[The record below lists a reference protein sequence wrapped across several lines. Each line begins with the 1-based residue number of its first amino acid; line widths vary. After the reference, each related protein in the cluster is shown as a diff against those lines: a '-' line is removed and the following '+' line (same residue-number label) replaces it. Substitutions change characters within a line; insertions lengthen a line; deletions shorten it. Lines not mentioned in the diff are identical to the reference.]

1 PLNRASGGGCMK
13 VSVAAIAL
21 AMVLCLTAL
30 SPVTA
35 QVTTATFYGIV
46 TDPSQ
51 AVLPGVSA
59 TMTNEGTGLATSKIS
74 DEKGEFAFTFL
85 PAGSYTLKL
94 ELPGFKTYVN
104 AGFQL
109 GAAQNVRRT
118 FTLDVGGVTD
128 EVTVTGEAPLV
139 NTVAADQRQSYS
151 RIQ

>member
-1 PLNRASGGGCMK
+1 MK
-13 VSVAAIAL
+13 VAVFTISL
-21 AMVLCLTAL
+21 AGFLVLITAL
-30 SPVTA
+30 TPAMA
-35 QVTTATFYGIV
+35 QVTTATFYGSV

-59 TMTNEGTGLATSKIS
+59 TLTNEGTGLATSKVT

-109 GAAQNVRRT
+109 
-118 FTLDVGGVTD
+118 
-128 EVTVTGEAPLV
+128 
-139 NTVAADQRQSYS
+139 
-151 RIQ
+151 